1 MKAYHRQAVRN
12 KITDPIKIGHRV
24 DHVRKR
30 VGKSVT
36 ALADEMDL
44 DRSTVTKWRT
54 EGTSPRDLNAVAAA
68 LGVDVASFFAPSVT
82 KALAKRAA

>member
-1 MKAYHRQAVRN
+1 MKAYHREGVRN
-12 KITDPIKIGHRV
+12 RITEPIKIGHRV
-24 DHVRKR
+24 DHVRQQ

-36 ALADEMDL
+36 ELAAEMDL

-68 LGVDVASFFAPSVT
+68 LGVEPAAFFAPAVT
-82 KALAKRAA
+82 KALSKRAA